1 MGFGKS
7 FRKGWKKAFGWADD
21 DTTKTAAIGAIA
33 AAATGGL
40 GGAALGALGLAGAGV
55 TAGAAATTGAIYGGI
70 GGSLAGATMGYQ
82 TQMQEK
88 ALDAQIASSEKI
100 AQMQQNTVI
109 SAAPV
114 PTQSVESAAIR
125 EQNSATK
132 KARAFRLSNSLRGG
146 TLGGSSS
153 NKKTTLG

>member
-40 GGAALGALGLAGAGV
+40 GGAALGALGLAGAEV

-82 TQMQEK
+82 NQMQEK

-114 PTQSVESAAIR
+114 PTQTVESAAVS
-125 EQNSATK
+125 EQNAATK
-132 KARAFRLSNSLRGG
+132 KARAFRLANSIRGN
-146 TLGGSSS
+146 TLGGNTN
-153 NKKTTLG
+153 NKKLTLG